1 MKIKVNGEERE
12 VAQATTLQQLIQSLG
27 LESKVMAAAV
37 NMEIVK
43 QDAWNQAV
51 LNDGD
56 TIELLDFVG
65 GG

>member
-1 MKIKVNGEERE
+1 MKIKVNGETRE
-12 VAQATTLQQLIQSLG
+12 FSQATTLEQLIQSLG

-43 QDAWNQAV
+43 QDAWNQAI

-56 TIELLDFVG
+56 TVELLDFVG